1 MRTEAYKMRISLLV
15 LVLTPFCLL
24 LLIAFVNNGL
34 QLEMNN
40 SIDINHHVWFSNFII
55 RYGRIPQDGA
65 YEYMPLSLLTVPIL
79 TLINGVYSPIYILL
93 RAFLP
98 QLLLILLMWVYLSG
112 KPYKYDRVIF
122 IRFLCLLTVAYPISY
137 AFYPFYLSING
148 AIVPIIVLVPLVER
162 ILSVNKDRLS
172 SIILYTLLF
181 LVALLSNFSYTL
193 IFMILF
199 FASKYLASIIKS
211 RSKIRDINKL
221 LLISGVMALTYI
233 TYVILAEARS
243 FREPLIRLMRAVGKL
258 LSGEVI
264 VSPLKKSLV
273 ELDPVSLL
281 VSAMKLYG
289 VLVAPYGL
297 LLLFTLIR
305 ILRERV
311 LNQYDFAVLLSFLAI
326 VVLLPIAGYDTFRI
340 MNVVNLLLPIVTYKL
355 MRSFTSTGRQKDFVV
370 AVLILSFSIVG
381 LTTTVFIQFTPQGFN
396 ALSLRVPI
404 YFEDENGVIVERIP
418 TVEYPVLH
426 PRVHIVTLSY
436 LTRYLMEET
445 PHIIGD
451 RVLCTGF
458 MYVGRRDLYTSCVS
472 IHEVLRVHIESGRIV
487 KHEFKALGNINAIMV
502 INYPVVLITE
512 EPIEYRSNIL
522 RRAVILKAN
531 LIYNSGITVATV
543 VG

>member
-1 MRTEAYKMRISLLV
+1 
-15 LVLTPFCLL
+15 
-24 LLIAFVNNGL
+24 
-34 QLEMNN
+34 MNN

-55 RYGRIPQDGA
+55 RYGRIPQDEA
-65 YEYMPLSLLTVPIL
+65 YEYMPLSFLTVPIL
-79 TLINGVYSPIYILL
+79 TLINGVYSPTYILL

-98 QLLLILLMWVYLSG
+98 QLVLTSLMWVYLSG

-122 IRFLCLLTVAYPISY
+122 VRFLCLLTVAYPISF

-162 ILSVNKDRLS
+162 ILSVSRDRFP
-172 SIILYTLLF
+172 SIILYILLL

-193 IFMILF
+193 IFMFLL
-199 FASKYLASIIKS
+199 FASKYLVSIIGS

-221 LLISGVMALTYI
+221 FLISGITALTYI

-243 FREPLIRLMRAVGKL
+243 FREPLVRLMRAVGKL

-273 ELDPVSLL
+273 ELDPMSLL

-297 LLLFTLIR
+297 LLLFTLLR
-305 ILRERV
+305 IFRER
-311 LNQYDFAVLLSFLAI
+311 LLDQYDFAVLLSFLAI
-326 VVLLPIAGYDTFRI
+326 VVLLPIAGYDAFRI

-355 MRSFTSTGRQKDFVV
+355 ICSFTSTGRQKGFV
-370 AVLILSFSIVG
+370 ATALILSFLIIG
-381 LTTTVFIQFTPQGFN
+381 LTTTALIQFTPQGFN

-404 YFEDENGVIVERIP
+404 YFEDENSVIVERIP
-418 TVEYPVLH
+418 TVEYPVLR

-436 LTRYLMEET
+436 LTRYLKEGT
-445 PHIIGD
+445 PRIIGD
-451 RVLCTGF
+451 RVFCTGF

-472 IHEVLRVHIESGRIV
+472 ISEVLRVHIEGGRIV
-487 KHEFKALGNINAIMV
+487 KHEFKALGNINAIMI
-502 INYPVVLITE
+502 INYPVVLISE

-522 RRAVILKAN
+522 RRTVILEAN

-543 VG
+543 VR